1 MDPRQYRHILSL
13 LSILVLQTFGHAT
26 QIIVCPTC
34 PVTSIPIALEIAKD
48 GDQIL
53 VKSGVYAE
61 KTMLVDKS
69 VIIEGENFPII
80 DGSNSYELFRVT
92 ADHVTIRGLHLRN
105 VGTSYTEDRAG
116 IRIDHAAHFLIEN
129 NKLDDA
135 FFAIYLAYAK
145 HGKVIGNVITGKAE
159 NEVSSGNGIHLWYCK
174 HIRIENN
181 QVRGHRDGIYFEFA
195 DSCHISG
202 NLSSKNIRYGLHFM
216 FSNDD
221 VYAENTFDE
230 NGSGVAVMFSR
241 RIAMHHNLFKNNWG
255 SSSYGLLLKE
265 IYDTEIHDNR
275 FIRNTIGINL
285 EGATRIK
292 YYRNLFEGNG
302 WAMRISGGCLDNI
315 FTQNNFQ
322 GNTFDIG
329 MQSPVASNTFDDNYW
344 SQYAGYDLDRNG
356 TGDVPYRPVKL
367 FSFIVNQTPEAL
379 VLLRSWFTDILNF
392 AEKVTPALTPANVID
407 EHPRMQPVLIDY
419 SLLDIKE

>member
-1 MDPRQYRHILSL
+1 MGLFVFLHTIGHTRQITVCLS
-13 LSILVLQTFGHAT
+13 
-26 QIIVCPTC
+26 C
-34 PVTSIPIALEIAKD
+34 PVASLAAAVEQALD

-53 VKSGVYAE
+53 VRSGVYLE
-61 KTMLVDKS
+61 KKINVNKS
-69 VIIEGENFPII
+69 VTIEGEGFPII
-80 DGSNSYELFRVT
+80 DGANTNELLHVT

-116 IRIDHAAHFLIEN
+116 IRIDHAAYFLVEN
-129 NKLDDA
+129 NKLEDA

-145 HGKVIGNVITGKAE
+145 HGAVINNEIFGNAV

-174 HIRIENN
+174 HIRIEKNTIT
-181 QVRGHRDGIYFEFA
+181 GHRDGIYFEFA
-195 DSCHISG
+195 DSCQIRENFSKR
-202 NLSSKNIRYGLHFM
+202 NLRYGLHFM

-221 VYAENTFDE
+221 VYSDNTFIE

-241 RIAMHHNLFKNNWG
+241 RIAMYGNLFENNWG
-255 SSSYGLLLKE
+255 AASYGLLLKE

-275 FIRNTIGINL
+275 FVKNTIGINL

-292 YYRNLFEGNG
+292 YYHNQFEGNG
-302 WAMRISGGCLDNI
+302 WALRLSGGCLDNT
-315 FTQNNFQ
+315 FYQNNFQ

-329 MQSPVASNTFDDNYW
+329 MQSSTSTNTFEDNYW
-344 SQYAGYDLDRNG
+344 SEYTGYDLNRDG
-356 TGDVPYRPVKL
+356 IGDVPYRPVKL

-392 AEKVTPALTPANVID
+392 AEKVTPVLTPANVID
-407 EHPRMQPVLIDY
+407 EKPRMNPVRMNHG
-419 SLLDIKE
+419 